1 MFLRSC
7 FLKKLKFDKERLMI
21 LTELLKLLKLLKSFI
36 DVIKVL
42 IS

>member
-21 LTELLKLLKLLKSFI
+21 LTELLKLLKSFI